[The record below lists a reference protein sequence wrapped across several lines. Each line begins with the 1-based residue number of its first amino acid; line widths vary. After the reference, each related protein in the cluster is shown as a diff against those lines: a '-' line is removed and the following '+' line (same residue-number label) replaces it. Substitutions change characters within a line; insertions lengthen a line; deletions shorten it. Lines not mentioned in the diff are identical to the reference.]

1 MSADPS
7 PYADPEFAR
16 RYLAAS
22 AKAEDRGAREHRRR
36 LLAGTSG
43 TVCEVGAGH
52 GINFAHYPTGV
63 VKVLAVEPEPTL
75 RGHAVTAAQR
85 SAVDIEVVDG
95 SADALPVPD
104 SSCDAVVAS
113 LVLCSVPD
121 QHTALAEIRRVL
133 RPGGQLHFYEHVRS
147 GRRSVAWLQHVIAP
161 LWGHFAGGCHPDRD
175 TVGAVRANGFS
186 VTDLDTFAFAPV
198 RGVPPFAH
206 VIGRA
211 VVTSGSRGQ
220 SG

>member
-1 MSADPS
+1 MSAGPS
-7 PYADPEFAR
+7 GYADPEFAR

-36 LLAGTSG
+36 LLTGIRG

-52 GINFAHYPTGV
+52 GVNFAHYPAGV
-63 VKVLAVEPEPTL
+63 EKVVAVEPEPTL
-75 RGHAVTAAQR
+75 RGHAVTAAQH
-85 SAVDIEVVDG
+85 SALDIDVVDG
-95 SADALPVPD
+95 NADRLPLPD
-104 SSCDAVVAS
+104 ASCDAVVAS

-121 QHTALAEIRRVL
+121 QDTALAEIRRVL
-133 RPGGQLHFYEHVRS
+133 RPGGHLHFYEHVRS
-147 GRRSVAWLQHVIAP
+147 GRRAVAWLQHAIAP
-161 LWGHFAGGCHPDRD
+161 MWGHFAGGCHPDRD
-175 TVGAVRANGFS
+175 TVGALRANDFRVS
-186 VTDLDTFAFAPV
+186 DLDTFAFSPV

-211 VVTSGSRGQ
+211 VRTSQGRQ